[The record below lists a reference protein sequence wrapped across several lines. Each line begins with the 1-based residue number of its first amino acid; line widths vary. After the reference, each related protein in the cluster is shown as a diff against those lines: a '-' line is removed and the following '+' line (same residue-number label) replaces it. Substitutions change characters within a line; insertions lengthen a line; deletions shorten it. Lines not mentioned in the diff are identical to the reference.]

1 MNNSFARL
9 IEGMIEVLRRD
20 VIPATEGEFVR
31 GQAFGV
37 IFILESLKRRADWS
51 PEFLGEQVAALTA
64 LRDELLKIADLPPGA
79 PTIGPFARATIA
91 GRDRADGEVAALID
105 WLARQS
111 DAPAIGSANAA
122 IDAYLSRQI
131 RHELATSARPMF
143 AEISLG
149 REQQDD

>member
-9 IEGMIEVLRRD
+9 IDGMVEVLRRD

-31 GQAFGV
+31 GQVFGV

-51 PEFLGEQVAALTA
+51 REFLGDQVSALAA
-64 LRDELLKIADLPPGA
+64 LRDDLLAIAEMPLDA
-79 PTIGPFARATIA
+79 PAIGPLAQATLA
-91 GRDRADGEVAALID
+91 ERDRGDGEVAALID
-105 WLARQS
+105 WLAGQPDRPPIV
-111 DAPAIGSANAA
+111 AANAA

-131 RHELATSARPMF
+131 RHELATSPRPMF

-149 REQQDD
+149 REQQEN